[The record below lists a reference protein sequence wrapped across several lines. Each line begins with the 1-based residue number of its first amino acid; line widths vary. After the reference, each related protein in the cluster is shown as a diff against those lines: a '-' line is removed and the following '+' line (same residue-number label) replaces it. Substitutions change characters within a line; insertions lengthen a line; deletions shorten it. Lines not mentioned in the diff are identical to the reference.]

1 MPEKIA
7 PVRIVPLSAIIWDNK
22 DVPPGTTAIID
33 TFGSTSI
40 TLYTKVNRAASL
52 ILADVSR
59 DKTSWRSVEAL
70 LKDFEHADSE
80 FLSLKEYKTL
90 KKQSVLMYRYL
101 RVRIDSDA
109 PVRVT
114 LEMASKHVPWE
125 APFPEIVSEYPS
137 FRGVT
142 RGDLKE
148 ELELI
153 APVFHEILD
162 YLTKIKEQLANADS
176 WDHYHKTVTAAGT
189 PVNLS
194 ALAIPDGCKVVVKS
208 MHTNTGAIYLGKSE
222 AAVKN
227 VNKRTTLSRKNES
240 TTFKVTNANSI
251 WVDAGVN
258 GEGVEY
264 WSEEK

>member
-7 PVRIVPLSAIIWDNK
+7 PVRIVPLSAIIWDDK
-22 DVPPGTTAIID
+22 EVPPGSTSIID
-33 TFGSTSI
+33 TFGSTAI
-40 TLYTKVNRAASL
+40 TLYTEVNRAASL

-59 DKTSWRSVEAL
+59 DKSSWRSVGSV
-70 LKDFEHADSE
+70 LKNFEHAGNE
-80 FLSLKEYKTL
+80 FLALKEYKTL

-101 RVRIDSDA
+101 RIRIDSDA

-114 LEMASKHVPWE
+114 LEMASKHVSWE
-125 APFPEIVSEYPS
+125 APFQQIATEYPA
-137 FRGVT
+137 FRGIT

-148 ELELI
+148 ELHDI
-153 APVFHEILD
+153 ID
-162 YLTKIKEQLANADS
+162 YLTKINGQLANADS
-176 WDHYHKTVTAAGT
+176 WDHYHKNVAGAGT

-194 ALAIPDGCKVVVKS
+194 SLAIPDGCKVVVKS
-208 MHTNTGAIYLGKSE
+208 MHTNGGAIYLGKSE
-222 AAVKN
+222 EAVKN

-251 WVDAGVN
+251 WVDAEVN

-264 WSEEK
+264 WSEEKK

>member
-1 MPEKIA
+1 MAEKIA
-7 PVRIVPLSAIIWDNK
+7 PVRIVPLSAIIWDDK
-22 DVPPGTTAIID
+22 EVPPGSTAIID

-40 TLYTKVNRAASL
+40 TLYTEVNRAASL

-59 DKTSWRSVEAL
+59 DKTSWRSVGAV
-70 LKDFEHADSE
+70 LKDFEHAGSE

-90 KKQSVLMYRYL
+90 KKQSALMYRYL

-125 APFPEIVSEYPS
+125 APFQQIATEYPA

-148 ELELI
+148 ELHDI
-153 APVFHEILD
+153 ID
-162 YLTKIKEQLANADS
+162 YLTRINGQLANADS
-176 WDHYHKTVTAAGT
+176 WDHYHKNVTAAGT

-194 ALAIPDGCKVVVKS
+194 ALAIPDGSELVVKS
-208 MHTNTGAIYLGKSE
+208 MHTNGGAIYLGKSE
-222 AAVKN
+222 TAVKN
-227 VNKRTTLSRKNES
+227 VNKRVTLSRKNES

-251 WVDAGVN
+251 WIDAGVN

-264 WSEEK
+264 WSEEKKKK